1 MAEASDRPGPAASP
15 RASALPVADPAAVA
29 DADGGPGDPEVPGA
43 TGVGGPADRPDG
55 VGVPHLG
62 AALMPD
68 PDEPAEGLDGDEDGP
83 DRPLTRRGR
92 NTYDRLV
99 AAATDVF
106 NQKPYVEARIT
117 EITAL
122 AGVATGSFYTYFESK
137 EALFRIVARAAL
149 DDMLHSPRP
158 DPENDDSDPVRDIAY
173 ASREYFRACHRH
185 RLIAQSIEQLTQGDA
200 DVRGSRRDTLLQGA
214 KRAERW
220 IVRLQDAGICP
231 RTVDPWYTGLALQ
244 AMNVSLAYDQLVHKD
259 AQDHAEAQIE
269 ALVAAVTPIW
279 ARSVGLDPWL

>member
-1 MAEASDRPGPAASP
+1 VAEASDRPGPAASP
-15 RASALPVADPAAVA
+15 GASAVPVAEPGDA
-29 DADGGPGDPEVPGA
+29 ADGVEGAQPLGVSGPVVPA
-43 TGVGGPADRPDG
+43 
-55 VGVPHLG
+55 LG
-62 AALMPD
+62 EAFAAEA
-68 PDEPAEGLDGDEDGP
+68 DEPGEGSDGDGEGP
-83 DRPLTRRGR
+83 ERPLTRRGR

-137 EALFRIVARAAL
+137 EALFRIVAHAAL
-149 DDMLHSPRP
+149 DDMLRSPRR
-158 DPENDDSDPVRDIAY
+158 DPENPGDDPVRDIAY

-220 IVRLQDAGICP
+220 IVRLQDAGLCDP
-231 RTVDPWYTGLALQ
+231 GLDPWYTGLALQ

-259 AQDHAEAQIE
+259 AHDQAAAQIE

-279 ARSVGLDPWL
+279 ARAVGLDGWL